1 MLYIDQA
8 TDTLLVNKVKDDND
22 EKALEELIVRHS
34 GIYVHMI
41 KRFGGKSLNNLQIND
56 MLDDKNYQIYKAALE
71 FDDTKTKFST
81 YLAIKT
87 KYLCLTH
94 KTNNKKNSNI
104 FNFDDFEF
112 SLEDKGYNP
121 SETLSRNE
129 FLSKIFSLIENHQD
143 LRVKTIFKERYFS
156 NTNGK
161 LKAWKDI
168 AQKVDLSIQGC
179 INIHNK
185 TVKEFQEKIT
195 DEQFTF

>member
-8 TDTLLVNKVKDDND
+8 TDTLLVNKVKEDND

-41 KRFGGKSLNNLQIND
+41 KRFGGKSLNNIQIND

-71 FDDTKTKFST
+71 FDDTKSKFST

>member
-41 KRFGGKSLNNLQIND
+41 KRFGGKSLNNIQIND

-71 FDDTKTKFST
+71 FDDTKSKFST

-185 TVKEFQEKIT
+185 TIKEFQEKIT

>member
-41 KRFGGKSLNNLQIND
+41 KRFGGKSLNNIQIND

-71 FDDTKTKFST
+71 FDDTKSKFST

-129 FLSKIFSLIENHQD
+129 FLSKIFSLINNHQD
-143 LRVKTIFKERYFS
+143 LRVRTIFKERYFS

>member
-1 MLYIDQA
+1 MLYINENI
-8 TDTLLVNKVKDDND
+8 DTLLVNKVKNFND
-22 EKALEELIVRHS
+22 EEALQQLIVRHS
-34 GIYVHMI
+34 GIYIDMI
-41 KRFGGKSLNNLQIND
+41 KRYGGKSLNKIQIND

-71 FDDTKTKFST
+71 YDNNKSKFST

-104 FNFDDFEF
+104 VNFDEVEF
-112 SLEDKGYNP
+112 NQEDKGYDP
-121 SETLSRNE
+121 SEESSRNE
-129 FLSKIFSLIENHQD
+129 FFAKIVNLINNHQD
-143 LRVKTIFKERYFS
+143 FRVKTIFKERYFS

-195 DEQFTF
+195 NEQFTF

>member
-1 MLYIDQA
+1 
-8 TDTLLVNKVKDDND
+8 
-22 EKALEELIVRHS
+22 
-34 GIYVHMI
+34 MI
-41 KRFGGKSLNNLQIND
+41 KRFGGKSLNNIQIND

-71 FDDTKTKFST
+71 FDDTKSKFST

>member
-41 KRFGGKSLNNLQIND
+41 KRFGGKSLNNIQIND

-71 FDDTKTKFST
+71 FDDTKSKFST